1 VARARDA
8 GLRVK
13 LPADRDQHAGILMFP
28 AENPASIVRALKVE
42 GIVVDYRPGHV
53 RVSPYF
59 YNTVDEH
66 ALLIE
71 RLRTLIQAQ

>member
-1 VARARDA
+1 
-8 GLRVK
+8 
-13 LPADRDQHAGILMFP
+13 MFP
-28 AENPASIVRALKVE
+28 AENPASIVRALKADR
-42 GIVVDYRPGHV
+42 IVVDYRPGHV